1 MAKKKNK
8 LLETARQAAQIKYN
22 NTPKQSNAGVT
33 QSMIDNEI
41 KRRDTYAQSQKATA
55 PTAVRG
61 GSGSFG
67 DLTKYRATGDSNMY
81 YGNEQRAS
89 ERMKERGSSSA
100 YNPFPAGNNTRY
112 GAQNSLQRQ
121 AEEKQRQGYD
131 VKLKNKTS
139 AGTRRT
145 YSNLDG
151 TQGTYYEKNR
161 MDNPTRTA
169 FNKSAVPSRIS
180 NQMTQNP
187 SAKIDT
193 NLAKGAKRQTG
204 INLDP
209 SQFMT
214 QESANT
220 LKYDDGKRTEYYER
234 QGDSYV
240 SVPEERYNQIKL
252 LDAGK
257 NPATYTAADR
267 VIDTAKA
274 RIEGWKA
281 SAEGILSSSDVGRE
295 NKGYQLA
302 MKYQEGDVL
311 SPKQEEFMR
320 STKAGQA
327 VLNGDIQAARA
338 LVNEET
344 KERSQFEQKALADQ
358 QASNKR
364 AETAKIGTGK
374 AGAFLLDLEGTALD
388 MAPGMALNAVAP
400 GAFLTEMAF
409 QSYGNSYNQAR
420 LNGASHD
427 EAVLSGIQNAA
438 VETLSEMMFAGGKA
452 LGKATGVRGIFHP
465 GKEIEAAALGFV
477 KTTRGKDLVR
487 TVQKLGLASAEE
499 GAEEFVAGIA
509 EPVLDAMIYQGGF
522 DQVDWEQT
530 LHDALYNTLVGAAM
544 GGGFGAV
551 DVAQSIRQGADI
563 RAHADVAN
571 MINQGLAMPEDT
583 KAYSLARSLDN
594 QVKAGQSLSNLDVS
608 DLSKAVQEQH
618 AEISKR
624 VSKEQ
629 DNTDRVMKREGL
641 VHRSSSAQTA
651 YDQATEQ
658 TDAEGSRVEM
668 SAQGREY
675 EKHYDNAKRVLTDRL
690 MPAMAEEVSE
700 DPDVVE
706 ANRADAERQAE
717 DGARTIAR
725 VMMGEATV
733 EDFQKFG
740 TTNPA
745 LREAYEEITGT
756 SIPEGNKAAADF
768 MISQNENHYIAE
780 QRDDKTRAML
790 AYVDAVFG
798 DKSTASE
805 AFRKSIGDLSN
816 VDANELEGVIR
827 GFSDA
832 YTIGRASE
840 PDAVLPRKTDMM
852 KFLSDEQIEAA
863 FQAGKNDR
871 LARSEMVMA
880 AEEKIAAAKKNG
892 KRKSKI
898 KHDVASNLN
907 EEERNSEKAKQAIED
922 MQILQ
927 DAMNVKIIL
936 ETARTTKESGNPERA
951 EGWYDKDGI
960 HLNIDADT
968 KVKPLEVVFSHEFT
982 HHLQRYAP
990 KEYQALVEFVIEAKT
1005 NNNMQAWER
1014 MVEQKMV
1021 DYGNAGVELT
1031 RDQAIDEIVA
1041 DMAYEFLNNEQT
1053 VERLFA
1059 YDATLA
1065 DKIKS
1070 VMLNMIDKILKFFK
1084 THGSQ
1089 WKGMESDLNKAR
1101 QMWLEAA
1108 EAARENAGLS
1118 INGST
1123 QYAVGDTDPA
1133 NYTDKTL
1140 KRELNEIAKGTYT
1153 ENSYIPVRRN
1163 TPQVLIDS
1171 INAYNENVVIKD
1183 YPVMIRVGKI
1193 QQAMAPITTG
1203 QKRKRGHGLSE
1214 PDLVAIIGKMD
1225 NPTKIILQKRGN
1237 YAEIVEHVTQ
1247 KGNKVWVAFTFGDNY
1262 NPDLLNGYIPGTYNT
1277 ITTMFSPD
1285 DYETYLRENMAAD
1298 IPIVTKKASSE
1309 EAVPEKGASHSEGV
1323 PSSDNNVSETE
1334 QSRNQNTQKEQD
1346 AVDFENNVVDSDKQ
1360 FSISESQMDPDLV
1373 KRLNNEK
1380 KVKVYRAMQYIDGRL
1395 YPPMAAVVKG
1405 DLNGGTELGKWEQ
1418 AEERPDLVVNENGKE
1433 YFVLN
1438 KGNGKSI
1445 KARYN
1450 PYIHTSLSPLNDQ
1463 FSSAYARPNMVVVE
1477 GYVPE
1482 SELTS
1487 GYKAEKAKDSVGE
1500 TQWKAGPVAGKLG
1513 KIGKPRRVILSRYF
1527 KPERVIPDTEV
1538 AGMIAD
1544 IMDGTGISIPA
1555 NVVTPTLR
1563 EELETAG
1570 VEIDYENVPKAF
1582 NDSQTQFS
1590 IAEDSKGHKLSKGQQ
1605 EYFKN
1610 SKARD
1615 EQGRLRVLY
1624 HSSPEQFYEF
1634 DNDKLGSNTGYSN
1647 TAFGHFV
1654 TDYKPFSER
1663 FGENQMELYADIEKL
1678 AIHPFGAA
1686 AKYNSDE
1693 LEQITRDWLELT
1705 DPEQL
1710 NVYEEYKQ
1718 DDPDLSLYDF
1728 YMDLWVGEDPFDYA
1742 EDQRELLE
1750 DAGYD
1755 GVELFE
1761 GNENQLSGDNSGEE
1775 KPVTTYAVFNSN
1787 QLKDVTNESPTDN
1800 PDIRY
1805 SLSEDTSGRTLTAAQ
1820 REFFKD
1826 SKIRDEQGRLKVMY
1840 HGTNNEFTVFDF
1852 SQGGKNGTA
1861 EGYGIYTSD
1870 REDVSRHYG
1879 GRLIEGYVNITRPAA
1894 SDQKTIKRSEL
1905 KKLIRATVDAEAQR
1919 LAEDYDGDVAAAA
1932 KDTWISNYTYT
1943 YDKSLDAA
1951 IDEVAGKILD
1961 LNDNDMDIVQEVMV
1975 GMAIRDYNEAEQ
1987 FYDVLTDVTGIDGF
2001 VTDWEDSNT
2010 GESSRIALAFRSN
2023 QIKNVTNES
2032 PTEDPDIRYSIS
2044 TPMSE
2049 LDHTDKTVADSNGN
2063 PVAKFDRA
2071 GGVQFSISTY
2081 EDKGRA
2087 VLNKYLDKM
2096 LLEGELDQDE
2106 AEQIRAEME
2115 KIYDICKEY
2124 ADSGRYIPFSAW
2136 SSAEVITGPNG
2147 RPIFSAVKNNSEYKM
2162 NMDFSTICKKRR
2174 TLDAIFNELVNRGFF
2189 DRFDFNKEDSAAFV
2203 VKMNDIIRKNG
2214 FEAACALCFVEARRY
2229 RQQQTAMTFRDMWN
2243 DLVLSMYKD
2252 ESKISH
2258 FNFGQDSTARMVED
2272 GIHTMKDSELDLTY
2286 VKKMAKGKGVPA
2298 RAAKLLLEDPSQRK
2312 LMRTGDMMSS
2322 VGFENFQVKDPKL
2335 MKIYN
2340 AKKGTGGAKSSFGDV
2355 QYFHE
2360 IIGSRGKTF
2369 NRNKA
2374 YKVGGVRIQSFSDY
2388 VPRMVFDYVEMV
2400 ADLAAKRLPAHAY
2413 TKEALFAKQFGLTG
2427 IKINLSLVPDV
2438 IKGAKVVGLD
2448 KDGNYAWNVEGT
2460 FPYDEA
2466 EKLIHAE
2473 GYKENVGT
2481 IAVGVSDEQIRKMLA
2496 DPNIMMVIPYHKSSL
2511 NPIVAEMTNVDAFT
2525 DYTDF
2530 QNTKDEEGKAVKRD
2544 FDWDGK
2550 LHKLSHGKDGKL
2562 LPKEQWGD
2570 IQDVVKEYADW
2581 CKARD
2586 YTPKFSQFLYMED
2599 GSINPGYYKML
2610 EDFSLLTVDGEFT
2623 PQDDVRMKFPTETDA
2638 FGSMADLIAE
2648 GLDADAVLEGKRS
2661 KKVVPIAD
2669 EIEELAESGELLS
2682 DLNQRD
2688 VDIVKNFMET
2698 TDITKGHAPQF
2709 SLASDRDRELA
2720 DLQKKIDRL
2729 QRDKRRTYGR
2739 EAKEGDAVRVA
2750 KAILKDTSSDF
2761 SLNQTIKEIK
2771 NVFQMIKRGDDF
2783 AEIYGEIQGLS
2794 RSIAD
2799 SSFDMVEIPGA
2810 REEAELRQRFLAARK
2825 RDGRPLKIL
2834 IPQNMIGDFDRAGGW
2849 KEFRAAHKGIVT
2861 LSVNDGMS
2869 YDTFVDSIAEEFG
2882 EQYRG
2887 ESAIDALINII
2898 ETADSDDARHP
2909 ERKVYR
2915 DEDIEG
2921 SVPDDV
2927 DMGIMGGWRETEVNS
2942 IIDRLLDDISTEIAP
2957 DLTFADRKAQ
2967 EKDLAVRKA
2976 RENEREKW
2984 EARREKWKADR
2995 DKRIAEMKE
3004 DKKLAV
3010 EAQRAK
3016 GKERLR
3022 KQAEM
3027 YRRQRERT
3035 QQRRADNASRRKTL
3049 NRIYTTAQ
3057 RLSKKLLTPTDSQH
3071 VPEKYRKAVAE
3082 VLGWLDFENA
3092 RTDQWAKRHG
3102 NVPSDRILNLRK
3114 LRELYAGI
3122 ANDDQL
3128 NQYIE
3133 PDDQVYEWMDMLS
3146 DLDGTRLDDLETDQ
3160 LRTVRLILDAVAWQ
3174 VNNADKMM
3182 TEGMKQNRA
3191 DMATQIMDELAA
3203 QKGEKLAD
3211 STFKR
3216 LMKADSTP
3224 AHFFERLGSKTL
3236 QKLFKGL
3243 TDAQDRHI
3251 RNLSEA
3257 QDYIEK
3263 NVTSK
3268 WGNTRKVGPNNS
3280 LIKKWTEES
3289 QKYTLENGKT
3299 VEMTG
3304 AQVMSLYA
3312 LNKREQA
3319 RKHLLGGGIMIA
3331 PTKVKRNLKG
3341 GIKEYLLERE
3351 LSKTRAQLTYAD
3363 ITGILGKMSQDQ
3375 IDCAEAMLKYLKTTS
3390 EWGNET
3396 SMKMFGYRKFIEENY
3411 FPIQSAKEFI
3421 ANSNLE
3427 LQRDK
3432 KIKNQ
3437 GMTKNVSEYANNP
3450 IVIDDF
3456 FDVTTAHI
3464 NQMSQYNA
3472 FVPILEDFDRI
3483 YQYTEFND
3491 KHIVQR
3497 SVKEMIEQK
3506 HGRWAADYIE
3516 NLLKNV
3522 NGNFGNE
3529 VADIQGFEKLLRN
3542 WKAAKIGMSVRVLA
3556 QQPTAVVRAFNEISP
3571 KYFAGTPRKGSHKR
3585 MWEICPIAEWKNWG
3599 YAQTDIH
3606 RSMRDTMLGDKHI
3619 SDKLFFDMYGKADNL
3634 GWGMIFDAVERET
3647 KDLMK
3652 KGKLN
3657 FEYDSAEYRQHVNE
3671 RFRHIVD
3678 RTQVVDSVLH
3688 RSQLMRSQNTVTKAM
3703 TAFMAEPTITINTI
3717 MTSFTKAQEEF
3728 RAGNKKAGTK
3738 AAAKGVTVFVANA
3751 VAVSLMSSLISAI
3764 RESYLPDDDDDDKEK
3779 ELNRIQQLLVD
3790 LGFEEGSLLYDWM
3803 SGYFIEDFKSNIN
3816 PLCLMPI
3823 TKDMINML
3831 EGYDAPNP
3839 LYQLPE
3845 SLIKNTQNIKKW
3857 IDEDGDTRYSG
3868 RYYIERAAESMAELF
3883 GIPASN
3889 IRKELIGFQNIYY
3902 RAISEKEY
3910 GDYMQDRWELNEEY
3924 KSNKNIFID
3933 HYLNAKKAGHDES
3946 ASDIK
3951 QNLLTLDVR
3960 DEEGNKVFTEDS
3972 IQKRAWSVYAPEYK
3986 DDVIAGKDVSKQEK
4000 DLKSVGVSQED
4011 IDDKKSKA
4019 LVSAISE
4026 SVEAGDTKR
4035 IEDLYTSLEKYGYG
4049 EYDVDKKVKSAASDL
4064 MYDAIDAED
4073 YEEAE
4078 RYINVITDVTEYTR
4092 DDVVSSITTHYMS
4105 NYYEAMDAGDQNGVS
4120 RVTNILGKYGVSS
4133 NTIREKEA
4141 EHYKDYYRQKAYMA
4155 YSSGNTAEAYR
4166 IATEYNQK
4174 YPGVYSKGVDGMIYG
4189 IQNLSDD
4196 TIRRYTTSGKYD
4208 EWQLP

>member
-1 MAKKKNK
+1 MAKKKKNDA
-8 LLETARQAAQIKYN
+8 LMQAAQTRVK
-22 NTPKQSNAGVT
+22 NAAPQETSLGIT
-33 QSMIDNEI
+33 QAQVDAVVN
-41 KRRDTYAQSQKATA
+41 RRREATQNRQASRAAAAPVQTSSASDRLSAVARDRVSYETTGHSTYFDDQ
-55 PTAVRG
+55 P
-61 GSGSFG
+61 
-67 DLTKYRATGDSNMY
+67 
-81 YGNEQRAS
+81 RAS
-89 ERMKERGSSSA
+89 ERLRNNSSSA
-100 YNPFPAGNNTRY
+100 SYANDRAPRFDYGRNDTQLRRRSNQGAG
-112 GAQNSLQRQ
+112 
-121 AEEKQRQGYD
+121 
-131 VKLKNKTS
+131 KLKTTYEG
-139 AGTRRT
+139 GTARYQYERDPRNDSLNASYSHMAAENGTWQQRRNSPLMGKLT
-145 YSNLDG
+145 DKLGVDRS
-151 TQGTYYEKNR
+151 
-161 MDNPTRTA
+161 
-169 FNKSAVPSRIS
+169 
-180 NQMTQNP
+180 
-187 SAKIDT
+187 
-193 NLAKGAKRQTG
+193 
-204 INLDP
+204 
-209 SQFMT
+209 SQYMT
-214 QESANT
+214 QET
-220 LKYDDGKRTEYYER
+220 DRTVKYDDGRKTEYFVVDGK
-234 QGDSYV
+234 GDDARLI
-240 SVPEERYNQIKL
+240 SVPEERYFQQQQLDGGLNPETMTPYKRLQGAAEHGIKNALHGLKSTYGSIQSNKNDQQRAKEYAETHPNGNNLNRRRDMLMGSYGAAGAVRGGDDVKANEYVNQEAMEDIMREREQLEQQKKL
-252 LDAGK
+252 DEMYQAYKAG
-257 NPATYTAADR
+257 
-267 VIDTAKA
+267 
-274 RIEGWKA
+274 A
-281 SAEGILSSSDVGRE
+281 S
-295 NKGYQLA
+295 KPMQLA
-302 MKYQEGDVL
+302 MDV
-311 SPKQEEFMR
+311 
-320 STKAGQA
+320 T
-327 VLNGDIQAARA
+327 D
-338 LVNEET
+338 T
-344 KERSQFEQKALADQ
+344 
-358 QASNKR
+358 
-364 AETAKIGTGK
+364 TAN
-374 AGAFLLDLEGTALD
+374 
-388 MAPGMALNAVAP
+388 MAPGMLSNFILP
-400 GAFLTEMAF
+400 GSFIPEMAV
-409 QSYGNSYNQAR
+409 QSYGSSYNQAR
-420 LNGASHD
+420 NNGASHD
-427 EAVLSGIQNAA
+427 EAVLSGLQNAA
-438 VETLSEMMFAGGKA
+438 VESLSEMMFAGGKT
-452 LGKATGVRGIFHP
+452 LGKLTGVRGIFRP
-465 GKEIEAAALGFV
+465 GKEIEEASLGFIRS
-477 KTTRGKDLVR
+477 TAGKDVVR
-487 TVQKLGLASAEE
+487 TVQKLGLAGAEE
-499 GAEEFVAGIA
+499 GAEELVAGIV
-509 EPVLDAMIYQGGF
+509 EPLLDNLIYQHE
-522 DQVDWEQT
+522 DINSEWIQNM
-530 LHDALYNTLVGAAM
+530 LHDAAYNALVGFAS
-544 GGGFGAV
+544 GGGFGTV

-571 MINQGLAMPEDT
+571 MINQGLAMPENT

-594 QVKAGQSLSNLDVS
+594 QIKAGQSLGNLDVS
-608 DLSKAVQEQH
+608 DLNNAVREQQ
-618 AEISKR
+618 AEIQK
-624 VSKEQ
+624 KYQHEAKT
-629 DNTDRVMKREGL
+629 TDETIENNRL
-641 VHRSSSAQTA
+641 LHRSESAQAA
-651 YDQATEQ
+651 YERAMESEEEAEQAI
-658 TDAEGSRVEM
+658 AEGASEQEAADRRAGM
-668 SAQGREY
+668 SAQGAEY
-675 EKHYDNAKRVLTDRL
+675 GEHLRNARAVLAKHL
-690 MPAMAEEVSE
+690 MPAMTEEASE
-700 DPDVVE
+700 DPNVVE
-706 ANRADAERQAE
+706 ATRAGAEKQAE
-717 DGARTIAR
+717 DGANTIAR

-733 EDFQKFG
+733 EDFQKFS

-745 LREAYEEITGT
+745 LREAYEEIAGV
-756 SIPEGNKAAADF
+756 SIPEGNEATVDF
-768 MISQNENHYIAE
+768 MINQNEVHYIAE
-780 QRDDKTRAML
+780 QRNDKSRALL
-790 AYVDAVFG
+790 AYADAVFG
-798 DKSTASE
+798 DNTGASQ
-805 AFRKSIGDLSN
+805 AFRKSMGDLSN
-816 VDANELEGVIR
+816 VDANELEGMIR

-832 YTIGRASE
+832 YAIGRASE
-840 PDAVLPRKTDMM
+840 PNATLPRRTDMM
-852 KFLSDEQIEAA
+852 QFLTDDQINAA
-863 FQAGKNDR
+863 FEAGKADR
-871 LARSEMVMA
+871 RARSEMVKA
-880 AEEKIAAAKKNG
+880 AEKKIAAAKKSG
-892 KRKSKI
+892 KRKPKLD
-898 KHDVASNLN
+898 HDVASNLN
-907 EEERNSEKAKQAIED
+907 EKERGSEKAKKAIED

-927 DAMNVKIIL
+927 DALNVKITL
-936 ETARTTKESGNPERA
+936 ETARTTADSGNPESS

-990 KEYQALVEFVIEAKT
+990 KEYQALVEFVIKAKT
-1005 NNNMQAWER
+1005 DNDMQAWER

-1021 DYGNAGVELT
+1021 DYGNAGVQLT

-1065 DKIKS
+1065 EKIKG

-1089 WKGMESDLNKAR
+1089 WKGMEADLNKAR
-1101 QMWLEAA
+1101 QMWLDAA
-1108 EAARENAGLS
+1108 EAARENAGLDLGES
-1118 INGST
+1118 EGKDGK
-1123 QYAVGDTDPA
+1123 QYSVGKTTDNRLVVVVNDAVRSDLPESQYIKEVKDIFSR
-1133 NYTDKTL
+1133 Y
-1140 KRELNEIAKGTYT
+1140 KR
-1153 ENSYIPVRRN
+1153 IPVYG
-1163 TPQVLIDS
+1163 QVIGITNRDEGEMVASRAARALKKKYSERYVDKMSAIAHPFDILYAATNWVNEGPDHQRTDDIVDFGRGKVLLLVDGRKYKAS
-1171 INAYNENVVIKD
+1171 VVVAY
-1183 YPVMIRVGKI
+1183 
-1193 QQAMAPITTG
+1193 T
-1203 QKRKRGHGLSE
+1203 
-1214 PDLVAIIGKMD
+1214 
-1225 NPTKIILQKRGN
+1225 
-1237 YAEIVEHVTQ
+1237 
-1247 KGNKVWVAFTFGDNY
+1247 
-1262 NPDLLNGYIPGTYNT
+1262 TYNT
-1277 ITTMFSPD
+1277 MELYDVVGVKP
-1285 DYETYLRENMAAD
+1285 AD
-1298 IPIVTKKASSE
+1298 FEIKKEARVSDKSARTLSASTDNIPRQK
-1309 EAVPEKGASHSEGV
+1309 
-1323 PSSDNNVSETE
+1323 

-1360 FSISESQMDPDLV
+1360 FSISESQMDPGLV

-1555 NVVTPTLR
+1555 NVVTPSLR
-1563 EELETAG
+1563 AELEAAG

-1582 NDSQTQFS
+1582 KDSQVQFS
-1590 IAEDSKGHKLSKGQQ
+1590 LAEDSTGRQLTKGQQ
-1605 EYFKN
+1605 EY
-1610 SKARD
+1610 
-1615 EQGRLRVLY
+1615 
-1624 HSSPEQFYEF
+1624 
-1634 DNDKLGSNTGYSN
+1634 
-1647 TAFGHFV
+1647 
-1654 TDYKPFSER
+1654 
-1663 FGENQMELYADIEKL
+1663 
-1678 AIHPFGAA
+1678 
-1686 AKYNSDE
+1686 
-1693 LEQITRDWLELT
+1693 
-1705 DPEQL
+1705 
-1710 NVYEEYKQ
+1710 
-1718 DDPDLSLYDF
+1718 
-1728 YMDLWVGEDPFDYA
+1728 
-1742 EDQRELLE
+1742 
-1750 DAGYD
+1750 
-1755 GVELFE
+1755 
-1761 GNENQLSGDNSGEE
+1761 
-1775 KPVTTYAVFNSN
+1775 
-1787 QLKDVTNESPTDN
+1787 
-1800 PDIRY
+1800 
-1805 SLSEDTSGRTLTAAQ
+1805 
-1820 REFFKD
+1820 FKD

-1905 KKLIRATVDAEAQR
+1905 KKLIKATVDAEAQR

-1951 IDEVAGKILD
+1951 IDEVAGTILD
-1961 LNDNDMDIVQEVMV
+1961 LNDNDMDIVQEVMG

-2001 VTDWEDSNT
+2001 VTDWEDRNT
-2010 GESSRIALAFRSN
+2010 GESSRIALAFRSD

-2096 LLEGELDQDE
+2096 VLEGEMDQDE
-2106 AEQIRAEME
+2106 ADQIRTEME
-2115 KIYDICKEY
+2115 KIYDVCKDY
-2124 ADSGRYIPFSAW
+2124 ADTGRYLPFTAW
-2136 SSAEVITGPNG
+2136 SNAEVITGANG

-2189 DRFDFNKEDSAAFV
+2189 DRFDLNKEDSAAFV

-2243 DLVLSMYKD
+2243 DLVKSMYKD

-2258 FNFGQDSTARMVED
+2258 FNFGQDNTARMVED
-2272 GIHTMKDSELDLTY
+2272 GIHTMKDSDLDLTY
-2286 VKKMAKGKGVPA
+2286 LKKVAKSKGVPS

-2322 VGFENFQVKDPKL
+2322 VGFENFQVQNPKL

-2360 IIGSRGKTF
+2360 IIGSRNKTF
-2369 NRNKA
+2369 SRNKA

-2438 IKGAKVVGLD
+2438 VKGGKAVGLD
-2448 KDGNYAWNVEGT
+2448 KNGNYVWNVEGT

-2570 IQDVVKEYADW
+2570 IQSVVKEYADW
-2581 CKARD
+2581 CKARN

-2623 PQDDVRMKFPTETDA
+2623 PQDDVRMKFPTENDA

-2661 KKVVPIAD
+2661 KKVAPIAD
-2669 EIEELAESGELLS
+2669 EIEALAESGGLLS

-2688 VDIVKNFMET
+2688 VDVVKNFMET
-2698 TDITKGHAPQF
+2698 TDVTKGHQPQF
-2709 SLASDRDRELA
+2709 SLASDRDREIA
-2720 DLQKKIDRL
+2720 NLQSKVERL

-2739 EAKEGDAVRVA
+2739 EASDADARRVA
-2750 KAILKDTSSDF
+2750 RALLADTSSDF
-2761 SLNQTIKEIK
+2761 SLNQTIKAVKEL
-2771 NVFQMIKRGDDF
+2771 FTMIKRGDDF
-2783 AEIYGEIQGLS
+2783 ADIYGYVQGIA
-2794 RSIAD
+2794 RSVAD
-2799 SSFDMVEIPGA
+2799 SSYDMVEIPGA
-2810 REEAELRQRFLAARK
+2810 SDLADLRQRFLDARK
-2825 RDGRPLKIL
+2825 SQGGSPLKIL
-2834 IPQNMIGDFDRAGGW
+2834 IPQNLIGDFDRVGGW

-2861 LSVNDGMS
+2861 LSVNSGES
-2869 YDTFVDSIAEEFG
+2869 YDSFIDGIADEFG
-2882 EQYRG
+2882 EQFNVEG
-2887 ESAIDALINII
+2887 DNSGIDTLIAII
-2898 ETADSDDARHP
+2898 EAADSQEARNP
-2909 ERKVYR
+2909 VRKAYK
-2915 DEDIEG
+2915 DEDVEG
-2921 SVPDDV
+2921 VMPDDV
-2927 DMGIMGGWRETEVNS
+2927 DMGIMGGYRDTEVNE
-2942 IIDRLLDDISTEIAP
+2942 IIDRLLDDVAEQIAP
-2957 DLTFADRKAQ
+2957 DLTFADKKAA
-2967 EKDLAVRKA
+2967 EKDAAVKK
-2976 RENEREKW
+2976 ERAKW
-2984 EARREKWKADR
+2984 EARREQWRKDR

-3016 GKERLR
+3016 GKERLQ
-3022 KQAEM
+3022 KQAEL
-3027 YRRQRERT
+3027 YRRQREKARE
-3035 QQRRADNASRRKTL
+3035 RRADTASRRKTL
-3049 NRIYTTAQ
+3049 DRIYKTTQ
-3057 RLSKKLLTPTDSQH
+3057 RLSQKLLKPTDSQH
-3071 VPEKYRKAVAE
+3071 IPEKYRAAVAE
-3082 VLGWLDFENA
+3082 MLGWLDFENA
-3092 RTDQWAKRHG
+3092 RTDKWARKHG
-3102 NVPSDRILNLRK
+3102 NVPSERILNLRK
-3114 LRELYAGI
+3114 LREIYAGI
-3122 ANDDQL
+3122 ASDKELFD
-3128 NQYIE
+3128 YIE
-3133 PDDQVYEWMDMLS
+3133 PDDQVYEWMQMLE
-3146 DLDGTRLDDLETDQ
+3146 DLDGSRLATLDAEQ
-3160 LRTVRLILDAVAWQ
+3160 LRTVRLVLDAVSWQ
-3174 VNNADKMM
+3174 VNNADKAL
-3182 TEGMKQNRA
+3182 TEGLKQSRA
-3191 DMATQIMDELAA
+3191 DMATELMDELEA
-3203 QKGEKLAD
+3203 QKGEKLKDGVIKKFLKSDA
-3211 STFKR
+3211 
-3216 LMKADSTP
+3216 TP
-3224 AHFFERLGSKTL
+3224 VHFFDRLGLNVFKKLYQQLTL
-3236 QKLFKGL
+3236 
-3243 TDAQDRHI
+3243 AQDIHI
-3251 RNLSEA
+3251 KHLSEA
-3257 QDYIEK
+3257 QEYIEK
-3263 NVTSK
+3263 NITSK
-3268 WGNTRKVGPNNS
+3268 WGNTAKIGNNS

-3289 QKYTLENGKT
+3289 EKYELENGKT

-3319 RKHLLGGGIMIA
+3319 RKHLLGGGIVIA
-3331 PTKVKRNLKG
+3331 PTKVKRTLKG
-3341 GIKEYLLERE
+3341 GVKEYLLNRE
-3351 LSKTRAQLTYAD
+3351 LQKTRSELTYKD
-3363 ITGILGKMSQDQ
+3363 ITSILSKMSKEQ
-3375 IDCAEAMLKYLKTTS
+3375 IDAAEAMLKYLKTTS

-3396 SMKMFGYRKFIEENY
+3396 SMKLYGYRKFTEDNY

-3421 ANSNLE
+3421 AGSNLE

-3437 GMTKNVSEYANNP
+3437 GMTKNVNEYANNP
-3450 IVIDDF
+3450 LVIDDF
-3456 FDVTTAHI
+3456 FEVTTAHI
-3464 NQMSQYNA
+3464 NQMSQYNS

-3483 YQYTEFND
+3483 YQYREYD
-3491 KHIVQR
+3491 PKKQKYHR
-3497 SVKEMIEQK
+3497 SVKELIEQK

-3516 NLLKNV
+3516 TLLKNV
-3522 NGNFGNE
+3522 NGNYGSE

-3542 WKAAKIGMSVRVLA
+3542 WKAAKIGLSIRVLA
-3556 QQPTAVVRAFNEISP
+3556 QQPTAVVRAFNEIDP
-3571 KYFAGTPRKGSHKR
+3571 KYFVGTPKRGSHKR
-3585 MWEICPIAEWKNWG
+3585 MWEICPIAEWKHWG
-3599 YAQTDIH
+3599 YSQTDIH
-3606 RSMRDTMLGDKHI
+3606 RSMRDTMMGDKHL
-3619 SDKLFFDMYGKADNL
+3619 SDKLFFDMYGKADDL
-3634 GWGMIFDAVERET
+3634 GWGAIFDAVERET

-3652 KGKLN
+3652 KGKLK

-3688 RSQLMRSQNTVTKAM
+3688 RSQLMRSQNTLTKAM
-3703 TAFMAEPTITINTI
+3703 TAFMAEPTISVNTI
-3717 MTSFTKAQEEF
+3717 MTAFTKAQEEA
-3728 RAGNKKAGTK
+3728 RAGHK
-3738 AAAKGVTVFVANA
+3738 AAAAKAASRGVGVFVANA
-3751 VAVSLMSSLISAI
+3751 VAVSLMASLISAI
-3764 RESYLPDDDDDDKEK
+3764 RESYLPDDDDDDEEK
-3779 ELNRIQQLLVD
+3779 ELSRLQQMMVNM
-3790 LGFEEGSLLYDWM
+3790 GFEEGSFMYDWI
-3803 SGYFIEDFKSNIN
+3803 SGYFIEDFKDNIN
-3816 PLCLMPI
+3816 PLMMLPV
-3823 TKDMINML
+3823 TKDMLNML
-3831 EGYDAPNP
+3831 QGYEAPNP
-3839 LYQLPE
+3839 MYQLPQ
-3845 SLIKNTQNIKKW
+3845 SLIQNAQNMKKW

-3868 RYYIERAAESMAELF
+3868 RYYIERAAESVAELF
-3883 GIPASN
+3883 GVPAAN
-3889 IRKELIGFQNIYY
+3889 IRKELIGIQNIYF

-3910 GDYMQDRWELNEEY
+3910 GDYLQDRWELNEDY

-3946 ASDIK
+3946 AKDIRE
-3951 QNLLTLDVR
+3951 QLLKSKAR
-3960 DEEGNKVFTEDS
+3960 DDEGNLVFTDEA
-3972 IQKRAWSVYAPEYK
+3972 IQKRAWSVYAPNFK
-3986 DDVIAGKDVSKQEK
+3986 DDVIAGRDVSKQEK
-4000 DLKSVGVSQED
+4000 DLKSVGITAED

-4019 LVSAISE
+4019 LVSSISDA
-4026 SVEAGDTKR
+4026 VEMGDTNR
-4035 IEDLYTSLEKYGYG
+4035 LEDLYGVLEKYGYG

-4064 MYDAIDAED
+4064 MYDAIDAENYD
-4073 YEEAE
+4073 EAD
-4078 RYINVITDVTEYTR
+4078 RYINVITDVTGYTR

-4105 NYYEAMDAGDQNGVS
+4105 SYYEAMDAGDSAGVN
-4120 RVTNILGKYGVSS
+4120 RVTSILGKYGVSS

>member
-1 MAKKKNK
+1 MAKKKKNDA
-8 LLETARQAAQIKYN
+8 LMQAAQTRVK
-22 NTPKQSNAGVT
+22 NAAPQETSLGIT
-33 QSMIDNEI
+33 QAQVDAVMN
-41 KRRDTYAQSQKATA
+41 RRREATQNRQASRAVAAPVQTSSASDRLSAVARDRVSYETTGHSTYFDDQ
-55 PTAVRG
+55 P
-61 GSGSFG
+61 
-67 DLTKYRATGDSNMY
+67 
-81 YGNEQRAS
+81 RAS
-89 ERMKERGSSSA
+89 ERLRNNSSSA
-100 YNPFPAGNNTRY
+100 SYANDRAPRFDYGRNDTQLRRRSNQGAG
-112 GAQNSLQRQ
+112 
-121 AEEKQRQGYD
+121 
-131 VKLKNKTS
+131 KLKTTYEGDIARYQYERDPKNDS
-139 AGTRRT
+139 LNASYSHMAAENGTWQQRRNSPLMGKLT
-145 YSNLDG
+145 DKLGVDRS
-151 TQGTYYEKNR
+151 
-161 MDNPTRTA
+161 
-169 FNKSAVPSRIS
+169 
-180 NQMTQNP
+180 
-187 SAKIDT
+187 
-193 NLAKGAKRQTG
+193 
-204 INLDP
+204 
-209 SQFMT
+209 SQYMT
-214 QESANT
+214 QET
-220 LKYDDGKRTEYYER
+220 DRTVKYDDGRKTEYFVVDGK
-234 QGDSYV
+234 GDDARLI
-240 SVPEERYNQIKL
+240 SVPEERYFQQQQLDGGLNPETMTPYKRLQGAAEHGIKNALHGLKSTYGSIQSNKNDQQRAKEYAETHPNGNNLNRRRDMLMGSYGAAGAVRGGDDVKANEYVNQEAMEDIMREREQLEQQKKL
-252 LDAGK
+252 DEMYQTYKAG
-257 NPATYTAADR
+257 
-267 VIDTAKA
+267 
-274 RIEGWKA
+274 A
-281 SAEGILSSSDVGRE
+281 S
-295 NKGYQLA
+295 KPMQLA
-302 MKYQEGDVL
+302 MDV
-311 SPKQEEFMR
+311 
-320 STKAGQA
+320 T
-327 VLNGDIQAARA
+327 D
-338 LVNEET
+338 T
-344 KERSQFEQKALADQ
+344 
-358 QASNKR
+358 
-364 AETAKIGTGK
+364 TAN
-374 AGAFLLDLEGTALD
+374 
-388 MAPGMALNAVAP
+388 MAPGMLSNFILP
-400 GAFLTEMAF
+400 GSFIPEMAV
-409 QSYGNSYNQAR
+409 QSYGSSYNQAR
-420 LNGASHD
+420 NNGASHD
-427 EAVLSGIQNAA
+427 EAVLSGLQNAA
-438 VETLSEMMFAGGKA
+438 VESLSEMMFAGGKT
-452 LGKATGVRGIFHP
+452 LGKLTGVRGIFRP
-465 GKEIEAAALGFV
+465 GKEIEEASLGFIRS
-477 KTTRGKDLVR
+477 TAGKDVVR
-487 TVQKLGLASAEE
+487 TVQKLGLAGAEE
-499 GAEEFVAGIA
+499 GAEELVAGIV
-509 EPVLDAMIYQGGF
+509 EPLLDNLIYQHE
-522 DQVDWEQT
+522 DINSEWIQNM
-530 LHDALYNTLVGAAM
+530 LHDAAYNALVGFAS
-544 GGGFGAV
+544 GGGFGTV

-571 MINQGLAMPEDT
+571 MINQGLAMPENT

-594 QVKAGQSLSNLDVS
+594 QIKAGQSLGNLDVS
-608 DLSKAVQEQH
+608 DLNNAVREQQ
-618 AEISKR
+618 AEIQK
-624 VSKEQ
+624 KYQHEAKT
-629 DNTDRVMKREGL
+629 TDETIENNRL
-641 VHRSSSAQTA
+641 LHRSESAQAA
-651 YDQATEQ
+651 YERAMESEEEAEQAI
-658 TDAEGSRVEM
+658 AEGASEQEAADRRAGM
-668 SAQGREY
+668 SAQGAEY
-675 EKHYDNAKRVLTDRL
+675 GEHLRNARAVLAKHL
-690 MPAMAEEVSE
+690 MPAMTEEASE

-706 ANRADAERQAE
+706 ATRAEAEKQAE
-717 DGARTIAR
+717 DGANTIAR

-733 EDFQKFG
+733 EDFQKFS

-745 LREAYEEITGT
+745 LREAYEEIAGV
-756 SIPEGNKAAADF
+756 SIPEGNEATVDF
-768 MISQNENHYIAE
+768 MINQNEVHYIAE
-780 QRDDKTRAML
+780 QRNDKSRALL
-790 AYVDAVFG
+790 AYADAVFG
-798 DKSTASE
+798 DNTGASQ
-805 AFRKSIGDLSN
+805 AFRKSMGDLSN
-816 VDANELEGVIR
+816 VDANELEGMIR

-840 PDAVLPRKTDMM
+840 PNATLPRRTDMM
-852 KFLSDEQIEAA
+852 QFLTDDQINAA
-863 FQAGKNDR
+863 FEAGKADR
-871 LARSEMVMA
+871 RARSEMVKA
-880 AEEKIAAAKKNG
+880 AEKKIAAAKKSG
-892 KRKSKI
+892 KRKPKLD
-898 KHDVASNLN
+898 HDVASNLN
-907 EEERNSEKAKQAIED
+907 EKERGSEKAKKAIED

-927 DAMNVKIIL
+927 DALNVKITL
-936 ETARTTKESGNPERA
+936 ETARTTADSGNPESS

-990 KEYQALVEFVIEAKT
+990 KEYQALVEFVIKAKT
-1005 NNNMQAWER
+1005 DNDMQAWER

-1065 DKIKS
+1065 EKIKK

-1089 WKGMESDLNKAR
+1089 WEGMEDQLKKAR
-1101 QMWLEAA
+1101 QMWLDAA
-1108 EAARENAGLS
+1108 EAARENAGLDLSESRIYDLELSPNDMNDNIHRVHNMESVATVPYENNLYVNSSVRENADAVYHYFEKQGIAVIHNDALGDVPITKEGISS
-1118 INGST
+1118 ILT
-1123 QYAVGDTDPA
+1123 HRAPA
-1133 NYTDKTL
+1133 FKVSIINCI
-1140 KRELNEIAKGTYT
+1140 R
-1153 ENSYIPVRRN
+1153 PV
-1163 TPQVLIDS
+1163 L
-1171 INAYNENVVIKD
+1171 EH
-1183 YPVMIRVGKI
+1183 GKI
-1193 QQAMAPITTG
+1193 VAADLNHNNSKYNTVTLAAPVTFTG
-1203 QKRKRGHGLSE
+1203 EG
-1214 PDLVAIIGKMD
+1214 
-1225 NPTKIILQKRGN
+1225 
-1237 YAEIVEHVTQ
+1237 Y
-1247 KGNKVWVAFTFGDNY
+1247 KGNKAGEYF
-1262 NPDLLNGYIPGTYNT
+1262 
-1277 ITTMFSPD
+1277 
-1285 DYETYLRENMAAD
+1285 
-1298 IPIVTKKASSE
+1298 
-1309 EAVPEKGASHSEGV
+1309 
-1323 PSSDNNVSETE
+1323 
-1334 QSRNQNTQKEQD
+1334 
-1346 AVDFENNVVDSDKQ
+1346 
-1360 FSISESQMDPDLV
+1360 
-1373 KRLNNEK
+1373 
-1380 KVKVYRAMQYIDGRL
+1380 
-1395 YPPMAAVVKG
+1395 AAVVVSRIPGKRQKLHVIDAWIYKKG
-1405 DLNGGTELGKWEQ
+1405 VSDKAAIDIDSSYVKHLSLRKILEHID
-1418 AEERPDLVVNENGKE
+1418 ADVNLYKE
-1433 YFVLN
+1433 SDVKRQY
-1438 KGNGKSI
+1438 
-1445 KARYN
+1445 
-1450 PYIHTSLSPLNDQ
+1450 SLPSTD
-1463 FSSAYARPNMVVVE
+1463 SAGRQ
-1477 GYVPE
+1477 
-1482 SELTS
+1482 LT
-1487 GYKAEKAKDSVGE
+1487 
-1500 TQWKAGPVAGKLG
+1500 
-1513 KIGKPRRVILSRYF
+1513 
-1527 KPERVIPDTEV
+1527 
-1538 AGMIAD
+1538 
-1544 IMDGTGISIPA
+1544 
-1555 NVVTPTLR
+1555 
-1563 EELETAG
+1563 
-1570 VEIDYENVPKAF
+1570 
-1582 NDSQTQFS
+1582 
-1590 IAEDSKGHKLSKGQQ
+1590 KGQQ

-1624 HSSPEQFYEF
+1624 HSSPAQFYEF
-1634 DNDKLGSNTGYSN
+1634 DNDRLGDNTGYDN

-1663 FGENQMELYADIEKL
+1663 FGENQMELYAKIDKL

-1686 AKYNSDE
+1686 AKYSGEE
-1693 LEQITRDWLELT
+1693 LEQITRNWLELT

-1728 YMDLWVGEDPFDYA
+1728 YMDLWVGDDPFEYA

-1750 DAGYD
+1750 NAGYD

-1787 QLKDVTNESPTDN
+1787 QLKDVTNENPTDN

-1905 KKLIRATVDAEAQR
+1905 KKLIKATVDAEAQR
-1919 LAEDYDGDVAAAA
+1919 LAEDYDGDVAAAS

-1951 IDEVAGKILD
+1951 IDEVAGTILD
-1961 LNDNDMDIVQEVMV
+1961 LNDNDMDIVQEVMG

-2010 GESSRIALAFRSN
+2010 GESSQIALAFRSN

-2096 LLEGELDQDE
+2096 VLEGEMDQDE
-2106 AEQIRAEME
+2106 ADQIRTEME
-2115 KIYDICKEY
+2115 KIYDVCKDY
-2124 ADSGRYIPFSAW
+2124 ADTGRYLPFTAW
-2136 SSAEVITGPNG
+2136 SNAEVITGANG

-2189 DRFDFNKEDSAAFV
+2189 DRFDLNKEDSAAFV

-2243 DLVLSMYKD
+2243 DLVKSMYKD

-2258 FNFGQDSTARMVED
+2258 FNFGQDDTARMVED
-2272 GIHTMKDSELDLTY
+2272 GIHTMKDSDLDLTY
-2286 VKKMAKGKGVPA
+2286 LKKVAKSKGVPS

-2322 VGFENFQVKDPKL
+2322 VGFENFQVQNPKL

-2360 IIGSRGKTF
+2360 IIGSRNKTF
-2369 NRNKA
+2369 SRNKA

-2438 IKGAKVVGLD
+2438 VKGGKAVGLD
-2448 KDGNYAWNVEGT
+2448 KNGNYVWNVEGT

-2570 IQDVVKEYADW
+2570 IQSVVKEYADW
-2581 CKARD
+2581 CKARN

-2623 PQDDVRMKFPTETDA
+2623 PQDDVRMKFPTENDA

-2661 KKVVPIAD
+2661 KKVAPIAD
-2669 EIEELAESGELLS
+2669 EIEALAESGELLS

-2688 VDIVKNFMET
+2688 VDVVKNFMET
-2698 TDITKGHAPQF
+2698 TDVTKGHQPQF
-2709 SLASDRDRELA
+2709 SLASDRDREIA
-2720 DLQKKIDRL
+2720 DLQSKVERL

-2739 EAKEGDAVRVA
+2739 EASDADARRVA
-2750 KAILKDTSSDF
+2750 RALLADTSSDF
-2761 SLNQTIKEIK
+2761 SLNQTIKAVKEL
-2771 NVFQMIKRGDDF
+2771 FTMIKRGDDF
-2783 AEIYGEIQGLS
+2783 ADIYGYVQGIA
-2794 RSIAD
+2794 RSVAD
-2799 SSFDMVEIPGA
+2799 SSYDMVEIPGA
-2810 REEAELRQRFLAARK
+2810 SDLADLRQRFLDARK
-2825 RDGRPLKIL
+2825 SQGGSPLKIL
-2834 IPQNMIGDFDRAGGW
+2834 IPQNLIGDFDRVGGW

-2861 LSVNDGMS
+2861 LSVNSGES
-2869 YDTFVDSIAEEFG
+2869 YDSFIEGIADEFG
-2882 EQYRG
+2882 EQFNVEG
-2887 ESAIDALINII
+2887 DNSGIDTLIGII
-2898 ETADSDDARHP
+2898 EAADSQEARRP
-2909 ERKVYR
+2909 VRKAYK
-2915 DEDIEG
+2915 DEDVEG
-2921 SVPDDV
+2921 VMPDDV
-2927 DMGIMGGWRETEVNS
+2927 DMGIMGGYRDTEVNE
-2942 IIDRLLDDISTEIAP
+2942 IIDRLLDDVADQVAP
-2957 DLTFADRKAQ
+2957 DLTFADRKAA
-2967 EKDLAVRKA
+2967 EKDAAVKKA
-2976 RENEREKW
+2976 RDNERAKW
-2984 EARREKWKADR
+2984 EARREQWRKDR

-3016 GKERLR
+3016 GKERLQ
-3022 KQAEM
+3022 KQAEL
-3027 YRRQRERT
+3027 YRRQREKARE
-3035 QQRRADNASRRKTL
+3035 RRADNASRRKTL
-3049 NRIYTTAQ
+3049 DRIYKTTQ
-3057 RLSKKLLTPTDSQH
+3057 RLSQKLLKPTDSQH
-3071 VPEKYRKAVAE
+3071 VPEKYRKAVADM
-3082 VLGWLDFENA
+3082 LGWLDFENA

-3102 NVPSDRILNLRK
+3102 NVPSARILNMRK
-3114 LRELYAGI
+3114 LKDIYAEI
-3122 ANDDQL
+3122 ANDESL
-3128 NQYIE
+3128 NQFIE
-3133 PDDQVYEWMDMLS
+3133 PDDQIKEWINLLS
-3146 DLDGTRLDDLETDQ
+3146 DVEGTRLDDLTTEQ
-3160 LRTVRLILDAVAWQ
+3160 LRTVRLILDAVSWQ
-3174 VNNADKMM
+3174 VNNADKAL
-3182 TEGMKQNRA
+3182 TEGLKQSRA
-3191 DMATQIMDELAA
+3191 EMATALMDELEA
-3203 QKGEKLAD
+3203 QKDEKFSD
-3211 STFKR
+3211 STFKKFI
-3216 LMKADSTP
+3216 KADSTP
-3224 AHFFERLGSKTL
+3224 VHFFERLGLNTL
-3236 QKLFKGL
+3236 KKLYQQL
-3243 TDAQDRHI
+3243 TLAQDTHI
-3251 RNLSEA
+3251 KHLSEA
-3257 QDYIEK
+3257 QEYIEK
-3263 NVTSK
+3263 NITSK
-3268 WGNTRKVGPNNS
+3268 WGNTAKVGNNS

-3289 QKYTLENGKT
+3289 EKYELENGKT

-3319 RKHLLGGGIMIA
+3319 RKHLLGGGIVIA

-3341 GIKEYLLERE
+3341 GIKEYMLDRQLQ
-3351 LSKTRAQLTYAD
+3351 KTRAELTYAD
-3363 ITGILGKMSQDQ
+3363 ITKILGKMSQEQ
-3375 IDCAEAMLKYLKTTS
+3375 IDAAEAMLKYLKTTS

-3396 SMKMFGYRKFIEENY
+3396 SMKLYGYRKFTEDNY

-3421 ANSNLE
+3421 AGSNLE

-3437 GMTKNVSEYANNP
+3437 GMTKNVNEYANNP

-3456 FDVTTAHI
+3456 FEVTTAHI
-3464 NQMSQYNA
+3464 NQMSQYNS

-3483 YQYTEFND
+3483 YQYSEYDPETQ
-3491 KHIVQR
+3491 KYHR
-3497 SVKEMIEQK
+3497 SVKELIEQK

-3522 NGNFGNE
+3522 NGNYGNE

-3542 WKAAKIGMSVRVLA
+3542 WKAAKIGLSVRVLA
-3556 QQPTAVVRAFNEISP
+3556 QQPTAVVRAFNEIDP
-3571 KYFAGTPRKGSHKR
+3571 KYFVGTPKRGSHKR
-3585 MWEICPIAEWKNWG
+3585 MWEICPIAEWKHWG
-3599 YAQTDIH
+3599 YSQTDIH
-3606 RSMRDTMLGDKHI
+3606 RSMRDTMMGDKHL
-3619 SDKLFFDMYGKADNL
+3619 SDKLFFDMYGKADDL
-3634 GWGMIFDAVERET
+3634 GWGAIFDAVERET

-3652 KGKLN
+3652 KGKLK

-3688 RSQLMRSQNTVTKAM
+3688 RSQLMRSQNTLTKAM
-3703 TAFMAEPTITINTI
+3703 TAFMAEPTISVNTI
-3717 MTSFTKAQEEF
+3717 MTAFTKAQEEA
-3728 RAGNKKAGTK
+3728 RAGHK
-3738 AAAKGVTVFVANA
+3738 AAAAKAASRGVGVFVANA
-3751 VAVSLMSSLISAI
+3751 VAVSLMASLISAI
-3764 RESYLPDDDDDDKEK
+3764 RESYLPDDDDDDEEK
-3779 ELNRIQQLLVD
+3779 ELSRLQQMMVNM
-3790 LGFEEGSLLYDWM
+3790 GFEEGSFMYDWI
-3803 SGYFIEDFKSNIN
+3803 SGYFIEDFKGNIN
-3816 PLCLMPI
+3816 PLMMIPVA
-3823 TKDMINML
+3823 KDMLNMWQ
-3831 EGYDAPNP
+3831 GYEAPNP
-3839 LYQLPE
+3839 MYQLPQ
-3845 SLIKNTQNIKKW
+3845 SLIQTTQNMKKW

-3868 RYYIERAAESMAELF
+3868 RYYIERAAESVAELF
-3883 GIPASN
+3883 GVPAAN
-3889 IRKELIGFQNIYY
+3889 IRKELIGIQNIYF

-3910 GDYMQDRWELNEEY
+3910 GDYLQDRWELNEDY

-3946 ASDIK
+3946 AKDIRE
-3951 QNLLTLDVR
+3951 QLLKSKVR
-3960 DEEGNKVFTEDS
+3960 DDEGNLVFTDEA
-3972 IQKRAWSVYAPEYK
+3972 IQKRAWSVYAPNFK
-3986 DDVIAGKDVSKQEK
+3986 DDVIAGRDVSKQEK
-4000 DLKSVGVSQED
+4000 DLKSVGITAED

-4019 LVSAISE
+4019 LVSSISDA
-4026 SVEAGDTKR
+4026 VEMGDTDR
-4035 IEDLYTSLEKYGYG
+4035 LEDLYGVLEKYGYG

-4064 MYDAIDAED
+4064 MYDAIDAENYD
-4073 YEEAE
+4073 EAD
-4078 RYINVITDVTEYTR
+4078 RYINVITDVTGYTR

-4105 NYYEAMDAGDQNGVS
+4105 SYYEAMDAGDQSGVS